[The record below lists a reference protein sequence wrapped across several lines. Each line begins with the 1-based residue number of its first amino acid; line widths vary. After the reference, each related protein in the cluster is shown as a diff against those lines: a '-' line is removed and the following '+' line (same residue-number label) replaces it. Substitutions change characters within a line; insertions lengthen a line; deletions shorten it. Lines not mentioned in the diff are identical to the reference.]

1 VLELPLDFN
10 ADPLSVPFATYLKK
24 YESMVD
30 KKPFEKMFHL
40 LNHSWSLMKL
50 DDNGRFNTYVPEHE
64 DRLHEILAHMR
75 ENGRIVTFSEYLD
88 SHTAA
93 RPVRLLYEIRPEN
106 PELPEYVRS
115 TDMVRCNVC
124 DAAFS
129 TKVMI
134 ADVCPSCESV
144 TSHRQFQQMTSTYGN
159 VLDGRKVLG
168 FEHAERGRWGMH
180 AGAAE
185 VVPAESA
192 AELRHVPS
200 ESVEAVVALRLINSR
215 ADAGVIDEVN
225 RVLTPGGV
233 FVSMIPYVDLHGGQS
248 VDDGFSLDEYVALL
262 SETFTVA
269 SPPGY
274 DPVSGR
280 AARVFLAYK
289 RG

>member
-1 VLELPLDFN
+1 
-10 ADPLSVPFATYLKK
+10 
-24 YESMVD
+24 
-30 KKPFEKMFHL
+30 
-40 LNHSWSLMKL
+40 
-50 DDNGRFNTYVPEHE
+50 
-64 DRLHEILAHMR
+64 
-75 ENGRIVTFSEYLD
+75 
-88 SHTAA
+88 
-93 RPVRLLYEIRPEN
+93 
-106 PELPEYVRS
+106 
-115 TDMVRCNVC
+115 
-124 DAAFS
+124 
-129 TKVMI
+129 
-134 ADVCPSCESV
+134 
-144 TSHRQFQQMTSTYGN
+144 

-168 FEHAERGRWGMH
+168 FEHAERGRWGLH